1 MPKDPRKPEV
11 PLMAGR
17 RKVDGTHQGDK
28 SNVPNTCAPRSRRQK
43 PTKAER
49 KLEQRIKA
57 FNLLKQSDGFHMPGS
72 LNRKK
77 A

>member
-1 MPKDPRKPEV
+1 
-11 PLMAGR
+11 MAGR

-43 PTKAER
+43 PTKAEA
-49 KLEQRIKA
+49 KLEARIKA
-57 FNLLKQSDGFHMPGS
+57 WQSGMKGSKFDAHQPGS

-77 A
+77 G